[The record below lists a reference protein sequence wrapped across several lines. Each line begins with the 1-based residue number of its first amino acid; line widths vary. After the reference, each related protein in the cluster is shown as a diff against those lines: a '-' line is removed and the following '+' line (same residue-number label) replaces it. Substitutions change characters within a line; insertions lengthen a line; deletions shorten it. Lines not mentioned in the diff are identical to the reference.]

1 MWKMDEQHQV
11 GTTEAE
17 KCTVY
22 GLKIRAAFTN
32 AATETHLAQGG
43 QGPLCGH
50 GGQKNY
56 QGERGT
62 AGWCLDQNE
71 EII

>member
-1 MWKMDEQHQV
+1 MWKMDEEHQV

-32 AATETHLAQGG
+32 AATETHLAQRG

-50 GGQKNY
+50 GG
-56 QGERGT
+56 
-62 AGWCLDQNE
+62 
-71 EII
+71 